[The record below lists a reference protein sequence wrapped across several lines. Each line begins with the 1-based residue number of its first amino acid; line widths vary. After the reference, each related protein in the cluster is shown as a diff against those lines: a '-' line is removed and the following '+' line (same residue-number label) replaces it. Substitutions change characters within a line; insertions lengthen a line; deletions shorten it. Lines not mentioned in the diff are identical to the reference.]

1 MGVLNTKTDLKQQL
15 AALSPAK
22 RALLEL
28 KLMKRNGNR
37 KAAEETIPRR
47 AERGPA
53 PLSQNQRGLWVLSQL
68 MPDSFVY
75 QIPKALR
82 LTGNLNI
89 EALRRTLDAIVERHE
104 SLRTIFKAV
113 DGVPMQVVVDHVR
126 LDLPLIDL
134 SAMPEAQREEEARHI
149 LALEGRRPFN
159 LSEGPLIRS
168 HLLRLT
174 ASEHIVLVT
183 THHIVTDG
191 WSMGIFHRELMELY
205 EAFAAGRPSPL
216 PELPIQYTDY
226 AIWHQQWF
234 EGTVYESQLGYWKKQ
249 FATPPPVLELPTD
262 HPRSNF
268 QAYRSYRGIQQTLSL
283 NPELTRQINEFCR
296 KEEATPFMTLLAAFK
311 VLLHRYTGEE
321 DIVVGS
327 PIAGRC
333 MAETEPLIG
342 LFINVLALRDDLSGD
357 PTFREL
363 LTRVKETA
371 LEAYAHQDLPFETL
385 VRELQPDR
393 ALTHNPIFQAM
404 FVLQNEPMPPL
415 EFAGLKSAHVQVEN
429 VTTNFDLT
437 LDIVERDGQYLI
449 KFESNADL
457 FEEATLKRMMGHFE
471 TMLAGIVANPQQT
484 ISKLPMLTEDE
495 RRQVLG
501 EWTETATACPANKC
515 VHELFDEQVRRT
527 PEAIAVAFDDEQLT
541 YAELDRRANRLA
553 NYLRTLGVGPD
564 TLVGVHMERS
574 AKLIVA
580 LLGIVK
586 AGGAYLPLD
595 LAYPKERMEFMLAD
609 AKAPVLLT
617 EKSLLDD
624 SPKTEAKTVCVD
636 DERELINS
644 FSDIAPENVNL
655 PDDLIYV
662 IYTSGS
668 TGTPKGV
675 AVPHAAVNRLVFNTN
690 YVEITPEDRMAQVS
704 NASFDAATFEIWGAL
719 LHGAQLIGIPRDVTL
734 SPGRFAQA
742 LRRQQISMM
751 FLTTAL
757 FNQIARDVPDAF
769 ATMRQLMVGGEALD
783 VGCVKEI
790 VRHGP
795 PERLLNGY
803 GPTESTTFAATYL
816 IESVAADATTI
827 PIGRAISNTQ
837 TYILDTNL
845 NPVPVGVSGDLYLGG
860 DGLAREYLNRP
871 ELTKEKFIAN
881 PWKAGERLYKTGDVA
896 RYRPDGNI
904 EFIGRKDHQV
914 KIRGFRI
921 ELGEI
926 EAALAEHPF
935 VAECVVNVLEG
946 EYGDKRLVAYF
957 VSTLMDQAHAG
968 DLRDFMRHKL
978 PEYMLP
984 TAFVRLESLPL
995 SPNGKIDRRALP
1007 VPETTETAATSNYVP
1022 PRDELEL
1029 KLSKIW
1035 EKVLPVRPI
1044 GVNDN
1049 FFDLGGHSLL
1059 AVRMFSL
1066 IEKSLERNLPLAT
1079 LFQAPTI
1086 SALAEVMRG
1095 DSWPATWSS
1104 LVVINGGGTQRP
1116 FFCIHAAGGNVLEYY
1131 DLARHLGP
1139 DQPFYGLQAKGL
1151 DGKEEPHTSIR
1162 EMAAHYIKEMRDV
1175 QPEGPYFIGGRS
1187 SGGTIAFEM
1196 ACQLK
1201 AAGEEVALLALLDT
1215 YPAGYFKLL
1224 PQASGFRTRMQRQ
1237 AERVRAHL
1245 ANLGE
1250 IGFADKLAYIASK
1263 LRYAPA
1269 KIKHKA
1275 YRRAYKL
1282 YRRIGRPLP
1291 PVLKN
1296 IEELNFMAAREYLP
1310 QVYSGRA
1317 TLFSATDLT
1326 ASFDV
1331 EDGWRQLVDELEVH
1345 KIPGNHMDMIKEPHV
1360 QVLADKLRLCLDIA
1374 ATGRTEI
1381 EIETSYAEP
1390 ESTHEQPIA
1399 QNVAWR
1405 SARNHRNGNSVA
1417 RGESRLVG
1425 IV

>member
-1 MGVLNTKTDLKQQL
+1 MGVPAKQTDLKQQL

-28 KLMKRNGNR
+28 KLMKRNGSR

-47 AERGPA
+47 TERGAA
-53 PLSQNQRGLWVLSQL
+53 PLSQNQQGLWVLSQL
-68 MPDSFVY
+68 MPDSFLY

-89 EALRRTLDAIVERHE
+89 EALRHTLDAIVERHE
-104 SLRTIFKAV
+104 SLRTIFKTV
-113 DGVPMQVVVDHVR
+113 DGVPMQVVVDHARVE
-126 LDLPLIDL
+126 LPLIDL
-134 SAMPEAQREEEARHI
+134 SAMPEAEREEEVRRI

-159 LSEGPLIRS
+159 LSEGPLIRC

-191 WSMGIFHRELMELY
+191 WSMGIFDRELMELY
-205 EAFAAGRPSPL
+205 EAFAMGRPSPL
-216 PELPIQYTDY
+216 PELPVQYTDY
-226 AIWHQQWF
+226 AVWHRQWF
-234 EGTVYESQLGYWKKQ
+234 SGEVYQSQLAYWKKQ
-249 FATPPPVLELPTD
+249 FATTPPVLELPTD
-262 HPRSNF
+262 HSRSNF
-268 QAYRSYRGIQQTLSL
+268 QAYRAYRGIQQTLSL
-283 NPELTRQINEFCR
+283 NPELTRKINEFCR

-363 LTRVKETA
+363 LTRVKDTA
-371 LEAYAHQDLPFETL
+371 LGAYAHQDLPFETL

-393 ALTHNPIFQAM
+393 TLTQNPIFQAM
-404 FVLQNEPMPPL
+404 FVLQNEPMPTL
-415 EFAGLKSAHVQVEN
+415 EFAGIKSTHVQVEN
-429 VTTNFDLT
+429 ITTNFDLT
-437 LDIVERDGQYLI
+437 LDIVERNGQYLI
-449 KFESNADL
+449 KFESNAAL
-457 FEEATLKRMMGHFE
+457 FAEATITRMMGHFE
-471 TMLAGIVANPQQT
+471 TMLAGIIADPRQKL
-484 ISKLPMLTEDE
+484 SGLPMLTEDE
-495 RRQVLG
+495 RGQLLG
-501 EWTETATACPANKC
+501 AWTDTATDYPANKC

-527 PEAIAVAFDDEQLT
+527 PEAIAVAFEDEQLT
-541 YAELDRRANRLA
+541 YAELYRRANRLA

-609 AKAPVLLT
+609 ARAPVLLT

-624 SPKTEAKTVCVD
+624 SPKTDGKTVCVD
-636 DERELINS
+636 DERELISS
-644 FSDIAPENVNL
+644 FSDIAPENVNAA
-655 PDDLIYV
+655 DNLIYV

-675 AVPHAAVNRLVFNTN
+675 AVPHVAVNRLIFNTN
-690 YVEITPEDRMAQVS
+690 YVEITSEDRIAQAS

-719 LHGAQLIGIPRDVTL
+719 LHGAQLIGIPRDLTL
-734 SPGRFAQA
+734 SPRRFAEE
-742 LRRQQISMM
+742 LRRQQVSMM

-769 ATMRQLMVGGEALD
+769 ATMRQLMFGGEAVD
-783 VGCVKEI
+783 VGAVKQI
-790 VRHGP
+790 VAHGSP
-795 PERLLNGY
+795 QRLVHVY
-803 GPTESTTFAATYL
+803 GPTESTTFATAYL
-816 IESVAADATTI
+816 VESVSADATTI

-837 TYILDTNL
+837 TFILDTNL
-845 NPVPVGVSGDLYLGG
+845 NPVPVGVPGDLYLGG
-860 DGLAREYLNRP
+860 DGLAREYLNHAA
-871 ELTKEKFIAN
+871 LTNEKFVAN
-881 PWKAGERLYKTGDVA
+881 PCKAGARLYKTGDVA
-896 RYRPDGNI
+896 RYLPDGNI
-904 EFIGRKDHQV
+904 EFVGRKDHQV

-935 VAECVVNVLEG
+935 VAECIVNLVEG
-946 EYGDKRLVAYF
+946 EYGDKRLIAYF
-957 VSTLMDQAHAG
+957 VATAMDEAHPG
-968 DLRDFMRHKL
+968 NLRDFMRNKL

-1007 VPETTETAATSNYVP
+1007 VPETTEAAATSKYVP

-1066 IEKSLERNLPLAT
+1066 IEKAFERNLPLAT

-1095 DSWPATWSS
+1095 ESWPAAWSS

-1139 DQPFYGLQAKGL
+1139 DQPFYGLQAQGL
-1151 DGKEEPHTSIR
+1151 DGKEEPHTTIR

-1224 PQASGFRTRMQRQ
+1224 PHGKASRGRMQQ
-1237 AERVRAHL
+1237 MLERVRAHA

-1250 IGFADKLAYIASK
+1250 LGFAAKLTYLANK
-1263 LRYAPA
+1263 LKYAPA

-1275 YRRAYKL
+1275 YRRAYKM
-1282 YRRIGRPLP
+1282 YERIGRPLP
-1291 PVLKN
+1291 TVLKN

-1345 KIPGNHMDMIKEPHV
+1345 KIPGNHLDMIKEPHV
-1360 QVLADKLRLCLDIA
+1360 QVLAEKLRLCLNTADA
-1374 ATGRTEI
+1374 RKETEA
-1381 EIETSYAEP
+1381 ETSYAEP
-1390 ESTHEQPIA
+1390 ESIHEQPIA
-1399 QNVAWR
+1399 QHAAWR
-1405 SARNHRNGNSVA
+1405 DARNHGNGNSVA
-1417 RGESRLVG
+1417 LGGLRATV
-1425 IV
+1425 

>member
-1 MGVLNTKTDLKQQL
+1 MGVPSRKIDLKQQL

-28 KLMKRNGNR
+28 KLMKRNGSR
-37 KAAEETIPRR
+37 KAAEEKIPRR
-47 AERGPA
+47 AECGPA

-68 MPDSFVY
+68 MQDSFIY
-75 QIPKALR
+75 QIPKAIR
-82 LTGNLNI
+82 LTGELNI
-89 EALRRTLDAIVERHE
+89 EALRRTLDAIIERHE
-104 SLRTIFKAV
+104 SLRTIFKTV
-113 DGVPMQVVVDHVR
+113 EGVPMQVVEDHVR
-126 LDLPLIDL
+126 VELPLIDL
-134 SAMPEAQREEEARHI
+134 SAMPEAEREEEARRI

-159 LSEGPLIRS
+159 LSEGPLIRC
-168 HLLRLT
+168 HLLRL
-174 ASEHIVLVT
+174 ADSEHIVLMT

-216 PELPIQYTDY
+216 PELSIQYIDY
-226 AIWHQQWF
+226 ALWHQQWF
-234 EGTVYESQLGYWKKQ
+234 EGEVYESQLAYWKKQ
-249 FATPPPVLELPTD
+249 FATLPPVLELPAD
-262 HPRSNF
+262 HARSNF
-268 QAYRSYRGIQQTLSL
+268 QAYRACRGLQQMLALSQ
-283 NPELTRQINEFCR
+283 ELTQQINHFCR

-333 MAETEPLIG
+333 MAETESLIG

-363 LTRVKETA
+363 LTRVKDTA
-371 LEAYAHQDLPFETL
+371 LGAYAHQDLPFETL

-404 FVLQNEPMPPL
+404 FVLQNEPMPPV
-415 EFAGLKSAHVQVEN
+415 EFAGIKSSHVQVEN

-457 FEEATLKRMMGHFE
+457 FEEATITRMMGHLE
-471 TMLAGIVANPQQT
+471 TLLAGIIANPQQK
-484 ISKLPMLTEDE
+484 ISELPMLTEKE
-495 RRQVLG
+495 RRQLLG
-501 EWTETATACPANKC
+501 EWTDTATAYPANKC
-515 VHELFDEQVRRT
+515 VHELFDEQVRRA
-527 PEAIAVAFDDEQLT
+527 PEAIAVTFDDEQLT
-541 YAELDRRANRLA
+541 YAELDRRANQLA
-553 NYLRTLGVGPD
+553 NYLRRLGVGPD

-580 LLGIVK
+580 LLGIIK

-617 EKSLLDD
+617 EKSLLGD
-624 SPKTEAKTVCVD
+624 SPKTSAKTVCL
-636 DERELINS
+636 DEWEPIS
-644 FSDIAPENVNL
+644 SCSDIAPENVNA

-675 AVPHAAVNRLVFNTN
+675 AVPHRAVNRLIFNTN
-690 YVEITPEDRMAQVS
+690 YVEITSEDRIAQAS

-719 LHGAQLIGIPRDVTL
+719 LHGAQLIGISRDVTL
-734 SPGRFAQA
+734 SPRRFAEE
-742 LRRQQISMM
+742 LRRQEISIM

-757 FNQIARDVPDAF
+757 FNQIARDVPTAF
-769 ATMRQLMVGGEALD
+769 ATMRQLMFGGEAVD
-783 VGCVKEI
+783 VGAVKQI
-790 VRHGP
+790 IAHGA
-795 PERLLNGY
+795 PERLVHVY
-803 GPTESTTFAATYL
+803 GPTESTTFATGYL
-816 IESVAADATTI
+816 IESVSADATTI

-845 NPVPVGVSGDLYLGG
+845 NAVPVGLPGDLYLGG
-860 DGLAREYLNRP
+860 DGLAREYLNQP
-871 ELTKEKFIAN
+871 ELTSDKFVAN

-896 RYRPDGNI
+896 RYLPDGNI

-935 VAECVVNVLEG
+935 VAECVVNAVEG
-946 EYGDKRLVAYF
+946 EHGDKRLIAYF
-957 VSTLMDQAHAG
+957 VSTVMDETHAG
-968 DLRDFMRHKL
+968 DLRDFMRNKL

-995 SPNGKIDRRALP
+995 TPNGKIDRRALP
-1007 VPETTETAATSNYVP
+1007 VPETTEAAATSKYIP

-1066 IEKSLERNLPLAT
+1066 IEKSFERNLPLAT

-1086 SALAEVMRG
+1086 SALAEVMRAE
-1095 DSWPATWSS
+1095 SWPEAWSS
-1104 LVVINGGGTQRP
+1104 VVVIQGGGTRPP
-1116 FFCIHAAGGNVLEYY
+1116 FFCIHAAGGNVLEYH

-1151 DGKEEPHTSIR
+1151 DGKEEPHTTIR

-1224 PQASGFRTRMQRQ
+1224 PHGKGFRGRMQRQ
-1237 AERVRAHL
+1237 AERVRAHVT
-1245 ANLGE
+1245 NLSE
-1250 IGFADKLAYIASK
+1250 IQLADKLAYIATK

-1275 YRRAYKL
+1275 YRRAYKI
-1282 YRRIGRPLP
+1282 YQRIGRPLP
-1291 PVLKN
+1291 TVLKN
-1296 IEELNFMAAREYLP
+1296 IEEMNFMAVREYVP

-1331 EDGWRQLVDELEVH
+1331 EDGWRQLGTDLEVH
-1345 KIPGNHMDMIKEPHV
+1345 KIPGNHLDMIKEPHV
-1360 QVLADKLRLCLDIA
+1360 QVLAEKLRLCLDSA
-1374 ATGRTEI
+1374 AGRKDTDV
-1381 EIETSYAEP
+1381 ETSYAEF
-1390 ESTHEQPIA
+1390 ESINEHHIA
-1399 QNVAWR
+1399 QHAAWR
-1405 SARNHRNGNSVA
+1405 DAREHRNGNSVGL
-1417 RGESRLVG
+1417 GELRATV
-1425 IV
+1425 

>member
-1 MGVLNTKTDLKQQL
+1 MGVSSTKTDLKQQL

-28 KLMKRNGNR
+28 KLMKRNGGR
-37 KAAEETIPRR
+37 QAAEEKIPRR

-53 PLSQNQRGLWVLSQL
+53 PLSQNQQGLWVLSQL
-68 MPDSFVY
+68 MPDSFLY

-82 LTGNLNI
+82 LNGNLNI
-89 EALRRTLDAIVERHE
+89 EALRRTLDAIIERHE
-104 SLRTIFKAV
+104 SLRTIFKKV
-113 DGVPMQVVVDHVR
+113 DGVPMQVVVDHVEIE
-126 LDLPLIDL
+126 LPLIDL
-134 SAMPEAQREEEARHI
+134 SAMPEAEREAEARRI
-149 LALEGRRPFN
+149 LALEGRRPFD
-159 LSEGPLIRS
+159 LSEGPLIRC
-168 HLLRLT
+168 HLLRL
-174 ASEHIVLVT
+174 AESEHILLIT

-191 WSMGIFHRELMELY
+191 WSMGILHRELMELY
-205 EAFAAGRPSPL
+205 QAFAAGQPSPL
-216 PELPIQYTDY
+216 AELPIQYTDY
-226 AIWHQQWF
+226 AVWHRQWF
-234 EGTVYESQLGYWKKQ
+234 EGDVFESQLAYWKKQ
-249 FATPPPVLELPTD
+249 FATLPPVLELLTD
-262 HPRSNF
+262 HARSNF
-268 QAYRSYRGIQQTLSL
+268 QGYRAYRGLQQMLTLS
-283 NPELTRQINEFCR
+283 PELTRQINDFCR
-296 KEEATPFMTLLAAFK
+296 REEATPFMTLLAAFK

-333 MAETEPLIG
+333 MAETEPMIG

-357 PTFREL
+357 PTFRDL
-363 LTRVKETA
+363 LTRVKDTA
-371 LEAYAHQDLPFETL
+371 LGAYANQDFPFETL

-393 ALTHNPIFQAM
+393 ALTQNPIFQAM
-404 FVLQNEPMPPL
+404 FVLQNEPMPSL
-415 EFAGLKSAHVQVEN
+415 EFAGIKSSHVQVDN

-457 FEEATLKRMMGHFE
+457 FEEATIERMMGHLE
-471 TMLAGIVANPQQT
+471 TLLAGIIANPQQT
-484 ISKLPMLTEDE
+484 ISELPMLTDDQ
-495 RRQVLG
+495 RRQLLV
-501 EWTETATACPANKC
+501 EWTNTSTDYPANKC
-515 VHELFDEQVRRT
+515 VHELFDDQVERA
-527 PEAIAVAFDDEQLT
+527 PEAIAVTFDDEQLT
-541 YAELDRRANRLA
+541 YAELSRRANRLA

-574 AKLIVA
+574 AQLIVA
-580 LLGIVK
+580 LLGIIK

-617 EKSLLDD
+617 EKRLLGD
-624 SPKTEAKTVCVD
+624 SPNTDAKTVCVD
-636 DERELINS
+636 GEAELISS
-644 FSDIAPENVNL
+644 FSDVAPENVNAA
-655 PDDLIYV
+655 DDLIYV

-675 AVPHAAVNRLVFNTN
+675 AVPHRAVNRLVFNTN
-690 YVEITPEDRMAQVS
+690 YVEITAEDRIAQAS

-734 SPGRFAQA
+734 SPRRFAEV
-742 LRRQQISMM
+742 LRRQKISMM

-769 ATMRQLMVGGEALD
+769 ATMRQLMFGGEAVD
-783 VGCVKEI
+783 VGSVKQI
-790 VRHGP
+790 IAHGS
-795 PERLLNGY
+795 PERLVHVY
-803 GPTESTTFAATYL
+803 GPTESTTFATAYL
-816 IESVAADATTI
+816 IESVPAEATTI
-827 PIGRAISNTQ
+827 PIGRAIANTQ
-837 TYILDTNL
+837 TFILDKNL
-845 NPVPVGVSGDLYLGG
+845 KPVSIGVPGDLYLGG
-860 DGLAREYLNRP
+860 DGLAREYLNRT
-871 ELTKEKFIAN
+871 ELTNEKFVAN
-881 PWKAGERLYKTGDVA
+881 PCTAGERLYKTGDIA
-896 RYRPDGNI
+896 RYLPDGNI

-935 VAECVVNVLEG
+935 VAECLVNVIEG
-946 EYGDKRLVAYF
+946 EYGDKRLIAYF
-957 VSTLMDQAHAG
+957 VSSVMDEAHAG
-968 DLRDFMRHKL
+968 DLRDFMRNKL

-1007 VPETTETAATSNYVP
+1007 VPETSEAAATSKYVP

-1066 IEKSLERNLPLAT
+1066 IEKSFERNLPLAT

-1086 SALAEVMRG
+1086 SALAEVMRAE
-1095 DSWPATWSS
+1095 SWPAAWSS
-1104 LVVINGGGTQRP
+1104 LVVIQGGGTRPP

-1131 DLARHLGP
+1131 DLARNLGP
-1139 DQPFYGLQAKGL
+1139 DQPFYGLQARGL
-1151 DGKEEPHTSIR
+1151 DGKEEPHTSVR
-1162 EMAAHYIKEMRDV
+1162 EMAAHYIKEMRDL
-1175 QPEGPYFIGGRS
+1175 QPDGPYFIGGRS

-1224 PQASGFRTRMQRQ
+1224 PQGQGFRGRMQRQ
-1237 AERVRAHL
+1237 TERVRAHL
-1245 ANLGE
+1245 TNLSE
-1250 IGFADKLAYIASK
+1250 IRLADKFVYVASK
-1263 LRYAPA
+1263 LKYAPA
-1269 KIKHKA
+1269 KIKHKV

-1282 YRRIGRPLP
+1282 YRSIGRPLP
-1291 PVLKN
+1291 TVLKN
-1296 IEELNFMAAREYLP
+1296 IEELNFMAVREYLP
-1310 QVYSGRA
+1310 ETYSGRA

-1331 EDGWRQLVDELEVH
+1331 EDGWRQLVSELEVH
-1345 KIPGNHMDMIKEPHV
+1345 SIPGNHLDMIKEPHV
-1360 QVLADKLRLCLDIA
+1360 QVLAEKLRQCLDMA
-1374 ATGRTEI
+1374 DPSRNETEA
-1381 EIETSYAEP
+1381 ETSYAEP
-1390 ESTHEQPIA
+1390 ESTHEHPIA
-1399 QNVAWR
+1399 QHAAWR
-1405 SARNHRNGNSVA
+1405 DARNHRNGKAVA
-1417 RGESRLVG
+1417 FGGLRAAV
-1425 IV
+1425 